1 MIKLTGL
8 NNKEIVINCDQIEKI
23 EAVPE
28 TVITLINGNK
38 YLVQEDIDEVIDLT
52 VSYKKQIYN
61 HVFGRKETEY

>member
-8 NNKEIVINCDQIEKI
+8 NNKELVINCDQIEKI

-52 VSYKKQIYN
+52 VSYKKRIFN
-61 HVFGRKETEY
+61 HVFCRKETEY